1 MKNLQEYIEESLLD
15 DIDDLETNSDKIVKS
30 HVSLYGHYD
39 LHYIKMVSA
48 PKLNKCI
55 DKKAINKLD
64 AELNL
69 DKHYRVN
76 SSVGTASKL
85 PVAKYISMLA
95 DYIMKLHIYDEFK
108 MALKEKQKEKQADSD
123 SYYEYTDV
131 SKYMPELFK
140 KLSQIFVED
149 FQILLWRED
158 HMMIH
163 FSSDTHFVI
172 TLLKR

>member
-39 LHYIKMVSA
+39 LHYIKAVSTQ
-48 PKLNKCI
+48 KLNKCI
-55 DKKAINKLD
+55 DKKNINKLD

-76 SSVGTASKL
+76 SSIGTASKH

-108 MALKEKQKEKQADSD
+108 VVLKEKQTDSD
-123 SYYEYTDV
+123 SYYEYLDIN
-131 SKYMPELFK
+131 KYMPELFK
-140 KLSQIFVED
+140 KLSQIFIED

-158 HMMIH
+158 HMRIQ
-163 FSSDTHFVI
+163 FSSDTYIEI
-172 TLLKR
+172 TLHKR

>member
-1 MKNLQEYIEESLLD
+1 
-15 DIDDLETNSDKIVKS
+15 
-30 HVSLYGHYD
+30 
-39 LHYIKMVSA
+39 MVSA

-108 MALKEKQKEKQADSD
+108 MALKEKQADSD

-172 TLLKR
+172 TLTLHKR